1 LVTGPTSA
9 KPAQRRAECENDA
22 SRTRCLGSS
31 DRTGR
36 ATVSRKSSFALVPV
50 DEGQRRVDLGLLG
63 IDLGHPLRTI
73 SWCEIAVALLHRFQ
87 RHNFVSFPERF
98 LSHTGMVPVLTA
110 VVDCAMDSESGRSRI
125 RIPQEHE
132 LRSRLSGLGVLLTAR
147 KWERAAIVY
156 AFTEVGEVGRG
167 RWYKPM
173 PPKMHI
179 RDFAAKGYA
188 GLTTNK
194 SVSRYRDA
202 WVTAINNG
210 WAVPV
215 EPGMAV
221 ILPEQPFPVWPY
233 GPIRFPVARSPWRS
247 ATMPW

>member
-1 LVTGPTSA
+1 MTS
-9 KPAQRRAECENDA
+9 
-22 SRTRCLGSS
+22 
-31 DRTGR
+31 
-36 ATVSRKSSFALVPV
+36 V
-50 DEGQRRVDLGLLG
+50 
-63 IDLGHPLRTI
+63 
-73 SWCEIAVALLHRFQ
+73 
-87 RHNFVSFPERF
+87 
-98 LSHTGMVPVLTA
+98 
-110 VVDCAMDSESGRSRI
+110 

-194 SVSRYRDA
+194 SVSRYREA

-215 EPGMAV
+215 APGMAV
-221 ILPEQPFPVWPY
+221 LLPEQPFPAWPY
-233 GPIRFPVARSPWRS
+233 GNTENMFPGGEVTVEVRDDEVVEMDSYRDDQDESRSTNGTRAYHRRGAYERVLAHLDDAAKALSRLAEAAGDDLDDEMKSMLMERLAELQTQMEQVLVALG
-247 ATMPW
+247 ATA

>member
-1 LVTGPTSA
+1 VLLCGMTS
-9 KPAQRRAECENDA
+9 
-22 SRTRCLGSS
+22 
-31 DRTGR
+31 
-36 ATVSRKSSFALVPV
+36 V
-50 DEGQRRVDLGLLG
+50 
-63 IDLGHPLRTI
+63 
-73 SWCEIAVALLHRFQ
+73 
-87 RHNFVSFPERF
+87 
-98 LSHTGMVPVLTA
+98 
-110 VVDCAMDSESGRSRI
+110 

-167 RWYKPM
+167 RWYKPQ

-215 EPGMAV
+215 VPGMAV
-221 ILPEQPFPVWPY
+221 LLPEQPFPAWPY
-233 GPIRFPVARSPWRS
+233 GTTFPGGDVTVEVRDDEVVDINAYRTMTTTTRMNRALHMQAMAEGHTRGGLLRNACWRMWTRRPVLWRDWPRRRPMS
-247 ATMPW
+247 LTMK

>member
-1 LVTGPTSA
+1 MTS
-9 KPAQRRAECENDA
+9 
-22 SRTRCLGSS
+22 
-31 DRTGR
+31 
-36 ATVSRKSSFALVPV
+36 V
-50 DEGQRRVDLGLLG
+50 
-63 IDLGHPLRTI
+63 
-73 SWCEIAVALLHRFQ
+73 
-87 RHNFVSFPERF
+87 
-98 LSHTGMVPVLTA
+98 
-110 VVDCAMDSESGRSRI
+110 

-167 RWYKPM
+167 RWYKPQ

-215 EPGMAV
+215 VPGMAV
-221 ILPEQPFPVWPY
+221 LLPEQPFPAWPY
-233 GPIRFPVARSPWRS
+233 GTTFPGGDVTVEVRDDEVVEMDAYRDDDEGQDESRSTHSHSPRSRRPFEERVLAHVDEAARALARLAEAASDELDDEMRNTLLEKLAELQLQMESVLLVLGRVSSS
-247 ATMPW
+247 A

>member
-1 LVTGPTSA
+1 
-9 KPAQRRAECENDA
+9 
-22 SRTRCLGSS
+22 
-31 DRTGR
+31 
-36 ATVSRKSSFALVPV
+36 
-50 DEGQRRVDLGLLG
+50 
-63 IDLGHPLRTI
+63 
-73 SWCEIAVALLHRFQ
+73 
-87 RHNFVSFPERF
+87 
-98 LSHTGMVPVLTA
+98 
-110 VVDCAMDSESGRSRI
+110 MDSASSGRRI

-132 LRSRLSGLGVLLTAR
+132 LRAHLSGLGVLLTAR

-167 RWYKPM
+167 RWYKPQ

-179 RDFAAKGYA
+179 RDFAARGYA

-221 ILPEQPFPVWPY
+221 IIPEQPFPAWPY
-233 GPIRFPVARSPWRS
+233 GNDPFPGGDVTVEVRDEEVVSLDAYRDEADSEVGQDESRSTHGRSYHRRAPHERVLAHLDDAARALSALAETAADELDDEMKTMLMERLAELQMQMEQVLVALG
-247 ATMPW
+247 ATA

>member
-1 LVTGPTSA
+1 
-9 KPAQRRAECENDA
+9 
-22 SRTRCLGSS
+22 
-31 DRTGR
+31 
-36 ATVSRKSSFALVPV
+36 
-50 DEGQRRVDLGLLG
+50 
-63 IDLGHPLRTI
+63 
-73 SWCEIAVALLHRFQ
+73 
-87 RHNFVSFPERF
+87 
-98 LSHTGMVPVLTA
+98 VLTA

-233 GPIRFPVARSPWRS
+233 GTNPFPGGEVTVEVRDDAVVSLDSYRDEADSDVSDKSRSPRS
-247 ATMPW
+247 YTRRAPYERVLGHLDDAAKALSRLAEEAADDLDDETKALLTEKLAELQTQMASVLVALGMVKVG

>member
-1 LVTGPTSA
+1 MTS
-9 KPAQRRAECENDA
+9 
-22 SRTRCLGSS
+22 
-31 DRTGR
+31 
-36 ATVSRKSSFALVPV
+36 V
-50 DEGQRRVDLGLLG
+50 
-63 IDLGHPLRTI
+63 
-73 SWCEIAVALLHRFQ
+73 
-87 RHNFVSFPERF
+87 
-98 LSHTGMVPVLTA
+98 
-110 VVDCAMDSESGRSRI
+110 

-167 RWYKPM
+167 RWYKPQ

-215 EPGMAV
+215 VPGMAV
-221 ILPEQPFPVWPY
+221 LLPEQPFPAWPY
-233 GPIRFPVARSPWRS
+233 GTTFPGGDVTVEVRDDEVVDMNAYRDTDDAYHESQDESRSTHSSNGRGSYSRRPLEERVLAHVDEAARALARLAEAASDELDDEMRNTLLEKLAELQTQMESVLLVLARSDTLR
-247 ATMPW
+247 A

>member
-1 LVTGPTSA
+1 
-9 KPAQRRAECENDA
+9 
-22 SRTRCLGSS
+22 
-31 DRTGR
+31 
-36 ATVSRKSSFALVPV
+36 
-50 DEGQRRVDLGLLG
+50 
-63 IDLGHPLRTI
+63 
-73 SWCEIAVALLHRFQ
+73 
-87 RHNFVSFPERF
+87 
-98 LSHTGMVPVLTA
+98 MVPDWTA
-110 VVDCAMDSESGRSRI
+110 VVDCAMDSASSGRDGTRRI

-132 LRSRLSGLGVLLTAR
+132 LRAHLSGLGVLLTAR

-167 RWYKPM
+167 RWYKPQ

-179 RDFAAKGYA
+179 RDFAARGYA

-221 ILPEQPFPVWPY
+221 IIPEQPFPAWPY
-233 GPIRFPVARSPWRS
+233 GNDPFPGGDVTVEVRDEEVVSLDAYRDDTDEDVRDESRSTRSYHRRAPHERVLAHLDDAARALNALAETAADELDDEMKTLLMERLAELQMQMEQVLVALG
-247 ATMPW
+247 ATA